1 MNGEQAESADRGG
14 NDMPLTSI
22 TKFEHLF
29 RSAATMQVDRNDLK
43 RYREFVN
50 QKMYDLLVIGQA
62 TAKANG
68 RDVIEPRDLPITKG
82 LQESINDFK
91 RIDAQI
97 ELSPILDCVVA
108 RPLLEVAVSEDSQ
121 RRLPV
126 IAGGLSVAL
135 GRTFKIIDP
144 RTKRPLRE
152 DWEQAFSIF
161 DLLV

>member
-1 MNGEQAESADRGG
+1 
-14 NDMPLTSI
+14 MPLANV

-29 RSAATMQVDRNDLK
+29 RSAASVNVDKNDLK

-50 QKMYDLLVIGQA
+50 QKMYDLLIIGQG

-68 RDVIEPRDLPITKG
+68 RDILEARDLPVAKG
-82 LQESINDFK
+82 LQECT
-91 RIDAQI
+91 DAFRRMDTEI
-97 ELSPILDCVVA
+97 GLGPTRDSLVM
-108 RPLLEVAVSEDSQ
+108 RPPLEVVLSEASAT
-121 RRLPV
+121 RLPV

-144 RTKRPLRE
+144 SLKRPMRE
-152 DWEQAFSIF
+152 EWEQAFRIF

>member
-1 MNGEQAESADRGG
+1 
-14 NDMPLTSI
+14 MPLTNV

-29 RSAATMQVDRNDLK
+29 RSAASVNVDKNDLK

-50 QKMYDLLVIGQA
+50 QKMYDLLIIGQG

-68 RDVIEPRDLPITKG
+68 RDVLEARDLPITKG
-82 LQESINDFK
+82 LQECT
-91 RIDAQI
+91 DAFRRMDTEI
-97 ELSPILDCVVA
+97 GLGPIMDYIVM
-108 RPLLEVAVSEDSQ
+108 RPPLEVSLSDASAT
-121 RRLPV
+121 RLPV

-144 RTKRPLRE
+144 NLKRPTRE
-152 DWEQAFSIF
+152 EWEQAFRIF